1 MREFDAFEL
10 LAWLEEEFQTDFA
23 DSDSE
28 KNRIEI
34 SGYRR

>member
-28 KNRIEI
+28 KTV
-34 SGYRR
+34 